1 MANGFGSLY
10 VGASGLRG
18 SQNALNVSANNLTN
32 LDTKGYVRQQT
43 FFVDDH
49 YVKFSNA
56 AISDQAQGLG
66 VQIGDVVHTRD
77 EFLDASYRQENG
89 RWAFYA
95 AGYEAA
101 TEVETLLQ
109 EGSGQ
114 SFSSSLEGLYN
125 AFNEFAK
132 DPNQEEI
139 ENLVVQKA
147 SMFIS
152 RAKAVN
158 KGMADYQLNI
168 NEKIRDDVKK
178 INDLAKTIYKLNI
191 DVQRTEAGGVET
203 AMAARDARDQALDEL
218 SKLASISYD
227 ENVDGLVRVKIE
239 GQPLVDVDRVYKIE
253 MYEDKATG
261 FVLPYWPQ
269 LSDVNRGG
277 YYRVFNTD
285 NVDPTKN
292 TDIGEVKSLLL
303 ARGDHK
309 ATYEDMVH
317 LTSAQYDKG
326 LSKSIMMNEEAELDT
341 MIHSMVMQVNQFL
354 SPVEEL
360 GETDYGKKLIQNGFI
375 STDPSNPTTVFA
387 NGKDITITANT
398 RVLDEDNCCLGNDKK
413 LPPKELFSRRSTERY
428 TKVTLT
434 NGNGETK
441 ELYVY
446 NEEDP
451 EDTATMYTLDEL
463 VANKELV
470 EQPGY
475 IPHLHQNDNIAYDV
489 AQNIYD
495 VWNKNGF
502 TLNPS
507 DKTPCT
513 FENFYAK
520 MCGELADAGSV
531 YKTTSESLEM
541 TRDQIESSRQGVI
554 GVNADE
560 ELTDMI
566 KYQNAYNASSR
577 YINVV
582 TAMIDTLINSMGR

>member
-18 SQNALNVSANNLTN
+18 SQNALNVAANNLSN

-43 FFVDDH
+43 FFVDDN
-49 YVKFSNA
+49 YVKFATAS
-56 AISDQAQGLG
+56 ISDQAQGLG
-66 VQIGDVVHTRD
+66 VQIGDVIHTRD
-77 EFLDASYRQENG
+77 QFLDASYRKENG
-89 RWAFYA
+89 RHAFYA

-101 TEVETLLQ
+101 SEVETLLQ
-109 EGSGQ
+109 EGAGE
-114 SFSSSLEGLYN
+114 SFSSSIEGLYQ

-132 DPNQEEI
+132 DPNQEEV

-158 KGMADYQLNI
+158 KGMSDYQLNI
-168 NEKIRDDVKK
+168 NEKIRDDVNR
-178 INDLAKTIYKLNI
+178 INNLSKTIYQLNVEI
-191 DVQRTEAGGVET
+191 QRTEAGKVET

-227 ENVDGLVRVKIE
+227 ENVDGIVRVKIE
-239 GQPLVDVDRVYKIE
+239 GQPFVDVDRVYKIE

-277 YYRVFNTD
+277 YYEVFNTK

-292 TDIGEVKSLLL
+292 TDIGEIKSLLL

-309 ATYEDMVH
+309 ATYQDMIH
-317 LTSAQYDKG
+317 LTSAQYDMG
-326 LSKSIMMNEEAELDT
+326 LSKSIMMNEQAELDL
-341 MIHSMVMQVNQFL
+341 MIHSMIEQVNQYL
-354 SPVEEL
+354 SPVETL
-360 GETDYGKKLIQNGFI
+360 SDTKYGQKLIDDGFI
-375 STDPSNPTTVFA
+375 STDPANPTTVFVD
-387 NGKDITITANT
+387 GKELIITQNT
-398 RVLDEDNCCLGNDKK
+398 VVLDEDNCCLGNDREM
-413 LPPKELFSRRSTERY
+413 PPKELFSRRNTERY
-428 TKVTLT
+428 TKVTLS
-434 NGNGETK
+434 NAAGETK
-441 ELYVY
+441 DLYIY

-451 EDTATMYTLDEL
+451 EDTATLYTLDEL
-463 VANKELV
+463 EANKALV
-470 EQPGY
+470 EQPGF
-475 IPHLHQNDNIAYDV
+475 IPHVHQNDNIAYDV

-495 VWNKNGF
+495 LWNKDGF

-507 DKTPCT
+507 DKTPCS

-582 TAMIDTLINSMGR
+582 SAMIDTLINSMGR

>member
-18 SQNALNVSANNLTN
+18 SQNALNVAANNLSN

-43 FFVDDH
+43 FFVDEN

-77 EFLDASYRQENG
+77 QFLDASYRKENG
-89 RWAFYA
+89 RQAFYA
-95 AGYEAA
+95 AGYETA

-109 EGSGQ
+109 EGSGE
-114 SFSSSLEGLYN
+114 SFSSSIEGLYQ

-132 DPNQEEI
+132 DPNQEEV

-158 KGMADYQLNI
+158 KGMSDYQLNI

-178 INDLAKTIYKLNI
+178 INELSKTIFSLNVEI
-191 DVQRTEAGGVET
+191 QRTEAGKVET

-227 ENVDGLVRVKIE
+227 ENVDGLVRVQIE
-239 GQPLVDVDRVYKIE
+239 GQPLVDIDRIYKIE
-253 MYEDKATG
+253 MYQDKATG

-269 LSDVNRGG
+269 LSDPNRGG
-277 YYRVFNTD
+277 YYHVFNTK

-309 ATYEDMVH
+309 ATYQDLIH
-317 LTSAQYDKG
+317 LTSAQYDDG
-326 LSKSIMMNEEAELDT
+326 LSKSIMMNEQAELDL
-341 MIHSMVMQVNQFL
+341 MIHSMIEQVNQFL

-360 GETDYGKKLIQNGFI
+360 NQTSYGKKLISDGFI
-375 STDPSNPTTVFA
+375 SNDPSNPTTVFA
-387 NGKDITITANT
+387 NGKYVTITGNT
-398 RVLDEDNCCLGNDKK
+398 RVLDEDTCCMGNDKE
-413 LPPKELFSRRSTERY
+413 LPPRELFSRRSVERY

-434 NGNGETK
+434 NDQGQTK

-451 EDTATMYTLDEL
+451 EDTATLYTLDEL
-463 VANKELV
+463 EANKGLV
-470 EQPGY
+470 EQPGF
-475 IPHLHQNDNIAYDV
+475 IPHVHQNDNIAYDV

-495 VWNKNGF
+495 LWNKDGF

-507 DKTPCT
+507 DTTPCS
-513 FENFYAK
+513 FENFYTK
-520 MCGELADAGSV
+520 MCGELANAGSV

-541 TRDQIESSRQGVI
+541 TREQIDFSRQGVI

-566 KYQNAYNASSR
+566 KFQNAYNASSR

-582 TAMIDTLINSMGR
+582 SAMIDTVINSMGR